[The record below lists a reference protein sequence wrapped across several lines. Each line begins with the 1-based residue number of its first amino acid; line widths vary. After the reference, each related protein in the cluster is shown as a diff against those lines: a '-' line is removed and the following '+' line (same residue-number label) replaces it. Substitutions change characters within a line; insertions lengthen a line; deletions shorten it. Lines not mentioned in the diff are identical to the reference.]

1 VKERN
6 ILEWLARDQQSKTIH
21 GINLMARGGFAE
33 DIAACY
39 TLHRLL
45 GLPYTDAS
53 WRALPDMW
61 HAMLSKGTMKLFLV
75 EDRVRPLGS
84 RVVSFSAIV
93 FVTDEFC
100 SEARSTLPPYLG
112 VQMARHYSSHELP
125 ILNRQQIARANAHN
139 GLNVL
144 ICFGGC
150 DHDRLSRAQFLALR
164 EKQSEAFRLALS
176 GYRVKEFLAESTGK
190 ETLRW
195 MLDAGVHLRRNY
207 SNYFRKHGSP
217 APKPAQRPWLV
228 GLTTEEALAHP
239 GSYFAS
245 FFVYTR
251 PRFRFNCCE
260 QELLHH
266 ALMGETCETLA
277 TSLSISPWTVKKR
290 WHAIYERVADIDSE
304 LLPPPIANGPH
315 ASSRGGERRR
325 RLLHYL
331 RQHLEELR
339 PYDLPK
345 RFSAS
350 AVEFRKSVKSTVIS
364 TRFDS
369 RRPGFSSAEAFSW
382 SERKRVR
389 QSNSLPSSHI

>member
-1 VKERN
+1 MNLIARRGYAKD
-6 ILEWLARDQQSKTIH
+6 LAD
-21 GINLMARGGFAE
+21 
-33 DIAACY
+33 CY
-39 TLHRLL
+39 ALHESL
-45 GLPYTDAS
+45 GLPYAQGS
-53 WRALPDMW
+53 WRILPEMW
-61 HAMLSKGTMKLFLV
+61 LTYLSDGRMQLFLV
-75 EDRVRPLGS
+75 EDRARPLGS
-84 RVVSFSAIV
+84 RIVSFNAIV
-93 FVTDEFC
+93 FVSDKFC

-112 VQMARHYSSHELP
+112 VQMARHYFSHELP

-144 ICFGGC
+144 MCFGGC
-150 DHDRLSRAQFLALR
+150 EHDRLSRAQFLALR
-164 EKQSEAFRLALS
+164 EKQNEAFHLALS
-176 GYRVKEFLAESTGK
+176 GYHVKEFLAEPIGK
-190 ETLRW
+190 ETLQW
-195 MLDAGVHLRRNY
+195 MLDAGVNLRRNY

-217 APKPAQRPWLV
+217 AAKPAQRPWLV

-245 FFVYTR
+245 FFVYT
-251 PRFRFNCCE
+251 PLRFHFNRSE

-266 ALMGETCETLA
+266 ALMGETCAELA
-277 TSLSISPWTVKKR
+277 ASLFISPWTVKKR

-304 LLPPPIANGPH
+304 LLPPPIANAPH

-339 PYDLPK
+339 PSELPK

-364 TRFDS
+364 TRFGS
-369 RRPGFSSAEAFSW
+369 RRPGFSSAEAFS
-382 SERKRVR
+382 
-389 QSNSLPSSHI
+389 